1 MAKGAKQK
9 SNVVLMAAGSKH
21 ARPNEPRMKTPL
33 GPAPVYFSGVALEAW
48 KILATELTAAGT
60 IFQVDRFWLQQLCE
74 SFERYREAQEMIN
87 QLGVIFEDP
96 VKGWTKNPA
105 HTVIVAETNIQ
116 LRSLSE
122 GGLTPAS
129 RGKVIALIDAKK
141 SRFADL

>member
-9 SNVVLMAAGSKH
+9 SNVILLASGSKH

-33 GPAPVYFSGVALEAW
+33 GPAPVYFSGVALETW
-48 KILATELTAAGT
+48 KMFVAELTAAGT
-60 IFQVDRFWLQQLCE
+60 IFQVDRVGLETLCLAVQ
-74 SFERYREAQEMIN
+74 RQREAQEMID

-105 HTVIVAETNIQ
+105 CTVIVAENNTIARY
-116 LRSLSE
+116 LAE
-122 GGLTPAS
+122 YGLTPAS
-129 RGKVIALIDAKK
+129 RGKVAAPTHAKK